1 MLKMADFANRRKQLM
16 KKIGP
21 TGLVILSAAPIS
33 MRNHHHEYPYRQNSD
48 FYYLTGFEEPEA
60 VLVLAPK
67 RKEGEFIL
75 FNRVRDRAEEI
86 WNGYRA
92 GQKGACKTYGADQAF
107 PISDLK
113 SKLPELFADRKE
125 IYYLTGESKKFDSL
139 IINSLNTIR
148 GKIRSGA
155 SAPIA
160 LVDLRPLLHEM
171 RLFKSA
177 NEIAIMRTAAQISA
191 DAHIRAMEFC
201 KPGMNEFQLEAEI
214 THEFQR
220 QGARNHAYTP
230 IVGSGASSCILHY
243 IDNNK
248 KIKNG
253 DLVLVDAGCEYQNYA
268 SDVTR
273 TFPANGRFSPE
284 QRAIYD
290 IVLAAEIAGIE
301 AVRPGTPWQ
310 KIEEITVKIITQ
322 GLIDVGLLKGRL
334 NALLENKAYLPFY
347 MHSSGHWLGLDTH
360 DAGQYKIDNK
370 WRKLQPGMIRTVEPG
385 IYISADIPGVHKRW
399 HNIGIRI
406 EDDILVTAKGN
417 EVLSCDAPKTI
428 NEIETLMAN

>member
-1 MLKMADFANRRKQLM
+1 MLKMTEFANRRKQLM
-16 KKIGP
+16 KEIGP

-67 RKEGEFIL
+67 RKAGEVIL

-107 PISDLK
+107 PITDLK
-113 SKLPELFADRKE
+113 SKLPELLTDRKE

-139 IINSLNTIR
+139 IINSINMIR

-155 SAPIA
+155 AAPIA
-160 LVDLRPLLHEM
+160 LFDLRPLLHEM

-191 DAHIRAMEFC
+191 DAHIRAMQFC

-230 IVGSGASSCILHY
+230 IVGSGASTCILHY
-243 IDNNK
+243 IDNNQ

-273 TFPANGRFSPE
+273 TFPANGRFSAE

-290 IVLAAEIAGIE
+290 IVLAAELAGIE

-310 KIEEITVKIITQ
+310 KIEDITVKTITQ
-322 GLIDVGLLKGRL
+322 GLMDVGLLKGRL
-334 NALLENKAYLPFY
+334 NALIENKAYLPFY

-360 DAGQYKIDNK
+360 DAGRYKIDNK

-399 HNIGIRI
+399 HNIGVRI

-417 EVLSCDAPKTI
+417 EVLSRDAPKTI